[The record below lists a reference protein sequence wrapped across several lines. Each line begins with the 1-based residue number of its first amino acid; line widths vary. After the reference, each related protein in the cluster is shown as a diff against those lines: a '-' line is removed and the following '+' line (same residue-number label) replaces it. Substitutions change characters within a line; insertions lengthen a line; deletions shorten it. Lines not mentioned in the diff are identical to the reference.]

1 MKYLKKYESITE
13 WQEIQKDKFFET
25 KTEIK
30 QWLDHY
36 YIKHYTIDDNLTVHV
51 DDDVDITSNNLHYIP
66 FQFGRVYGDFLCQGN
81 ELMSLK
87 GCPNYIEGEFTF
99 YNNNLYNL
107 NFFPENVIE
116 RNINGVRT
124 IVDPMDLT
132 QSDFYQNPI
141 YSLILCLDIKNRQY
155 RQSGKE
161 IALFIKYLNEYDVI
175 KYHRIYLDKLKEAL
189 YMSDVNFHFNILYN
203 IKHYTI
209 VE

>member
-1 MKYLKKYESITE
+1 
-13 WQEIQKDKFFET
+13 
-25 KTEIK
+25 
-30 QWLDHY
+30 
-36 YIKHYTIDDNLTVHV
+36 
-51 DDDVDITSNNLHYIP
+51 
-66 FQFGRVYGDFLCQGN
+66 
-81 ELMSLK
+81 MSLK